1 MVWQEFMRMER
12 RRLHE
17 HRQGKLREALGEPLW
32 GEKEELLER
41 IAEED
46 RLRACQGLVAIV
58 RADGRASYRHID
70 ALSRDDMEDRLA
82 AEWLEEGWLKQ
93 RGERR
98 RKGAAWAPFEAL
110 SIPKH
115 LEELLRTP

>member
-1 MVWQEFMRMER
+1 MER

-17 HRQGKLREALGEPLW
+17 RRQGKLRQALGEPLW
-32 GEKEELLER
+32 GKTVELLDR
-41 IAEED
+41 IGEED

-58 RADGRASYRHID
+58 GAEGRVAYRHID
-70 ALSRDDMEDRLA
+70 ALGRDDMEDRLA

-93 RGERR
+93 RAKRR
-98 RKGAAWAPFEAL
+98 RKGAEAL

-115 LEELLRTP
+115 LEELLRTPSTRDSRNNPSTH